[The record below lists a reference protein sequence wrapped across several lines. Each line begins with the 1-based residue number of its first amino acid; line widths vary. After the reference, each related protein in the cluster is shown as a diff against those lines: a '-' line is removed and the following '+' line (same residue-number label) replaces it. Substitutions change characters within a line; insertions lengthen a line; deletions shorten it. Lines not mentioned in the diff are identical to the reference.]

1 MLTPASVE
9 AQLKSLVDGWIGI
22 LDRAKEEKRAFN
34 TVADQCVK
42 FAGGKSNSGFM
53 WKAAY
58 KDKFLGKGISSPK
71 FEVTLMKGFEY
82 LSIFGPLLY
91 WSYPHRKVA
100 SNREIQID
108 HTVLAGNDPQRQMY
122 YEQLA
127 GQQQQDDAHNDI
139 RNKLYETVLN
149 YCQREQYGGG
159 LATHSRLSINEGL
172 LKGRGCLWTEKYNYP
187 GSGRTLVGSFFDPVA
202 NLLIDS
208 DCIDPTLTTAKWI
221 SRKHMTPYWE
231 LEKKFNLPKHYLRDK
246 GEYESGRKQG
256 TKLAKAEKVTKVE
269 NDLVEWYEIFS
280 KCGVGSRIDGEKTS
294 LDEAWDEVVGDYA
307 YLAVCKLCPFPL
319 NAPASVLAN
328 EDVTDDEVEAMF
340 EWPIP
345 FWADDKWPVS
355 VLDFFPDPE
364 SCWPTAPL
372 APALGELTCL
382 NVLIACYLDLAYAN
396 KQQIIAFLNS
406 AKEEVEAALKST
418 ESIIYVGLNDA
429 VHKSVNDIIQFMKR
443 PETNNGLLQ
452 AIEFVLQRFEERTG
466 LNEVMYGSQTK
477 GAAARSAEDAKNRN
491 DRASIRPDFMALV
504 VADWQSDVSEKEK
517 IALRFSVTAEDV
529 APLLGPL
536 GSQAWS
542 DLVEMEDPDVVFR
555 GMKCTCMASD
565 MRKPDKARETANIQ
579 NLVPQLMPI
588 ISQIAVGRGDYT
600 QVNAIIQS
608 LDDAMEQDL
617 SKWMIP
623 ADQPDPE
630 QQQQQQQLQQQMQ
643 QLEAEKIA
651 AEADA
656 KRAAAEQMR
665 AGIQQTQFDFEGK
678 QYESDQKLQLAAATG
693 SHKMQLAA
701 AMAQQKQQQA
711 EHKLGIDSATAAQ
724 KLQLAEQQAAQ
735 KQQHAELSQAL
746 KVGQAGQQAQ
756 LAAAQAEQQ
765 ARMATVQGAQQIS
778 VNATQAGD
786 KRQQAAADFFQ
797 RLQQRAAEHQMN
809 MAMQAQQPR
818 VPRGDRE

>member
-34 TVADQCVK
+34 TIAEQCVK
-42 FAGGKSNSGFM
+42 FAGGKSNAGFM

-58 KDKFLGKGISSPK
+58 KDKHLGKGIASPK
-71 FEVTLMKGFEY
+71 FEVTLAKGFEY

-91 WSYPHRKVA
+91 WSYPFRKVA
-100 SNREIQID
+100 SNRELQID
-108 HTVLAGNDPQRQMY
+108 HAVLAGNDPERQMY

-127 GQQQQDDAHNDI
+127 GEQNQEDDRNDI

-149 YCQREQYGGG
+149 YCQKEQYGGG
-159 LATHSRLSINEGL
+159 LATHSRNGINEGL

-208 DCIDPTLTTAKWI
+208 DCTDPTLTNAKWI

-231 LEKKFNLPKHYLRDK
+231 LEKKFNLPKNYLRDK

-256 TKLAKAEKVTKVE
+256 TKLAKAEKSTKPD

-294 LDEAWDEVVGDYA
+294 LDEAWDDVVGDYA

-319 NAPASVLAN
+319 NAPAMKLAN
-328 EDVTDDEVEAMF
+328 ESITDDEVEAMF
-340 EWPIP
+340 EWPVP

-355 VLDFFPDPE
+355 VLDFYPDPE
-364 SCWPTAPL
+364 SCWPVAPL
-372 APALGELTCL
+372 APAMGELTCL
-382 NVLIACYLDLAYAN
+382 NILIACYLDLAYAN
-396 KQQIIAFLNS
+396 RQQICAYLNS
-406 AKEEVEAALKST
+406 MKDEVLEQLKGND
-418 ESIIYVGLNDA
+418 SIIYVGMNDA
-429 VHKSVNDIIQFMKR
+429 VIKSVNDAIQFLKR
-443 PETNNGLLQ
+443 PDTNNGLLE

-491 DRASIRPDFMALV
+491 DRASIRPDFMASV
-504 VADWQSDVSEKEK
+504 VADWQSEVAEKEK
-517 IALRFSVTAEDV
+517 IALRFCVTAQDV

-536 GSQAWS
+536 GAQAWS

-555 GMKCTCMASD
+555 GMKCTCLASD

-579 NLVPQLMPI
+579 NLVPQVMPM
-588 ISQIAVGRGDYT
+588 ISQIAVERGDFT
-600 QVNAIIQS
+600 QFNAILQS

-617 SKWMIP
+617 STWKIP
-623 ADQPDPE
+623 ATQPDPA
-630 QQQQQQQLQQQMQ
+630 QQQLQEQMQ

-656 KRAAAEQMR
+656 KRADAEQKR
-665 AGIQQTQFDFEGK
+665 AGIQQAQFDFEGK
-678 QYESDQKLQLAAATG
+678 QYETEQKLQMDAASGAHKMELAAA
-693 SHKMQLAA
+693 L
-701 AMAQQKQQQA
+701 AQQKQQHA
-711 EHKLGIDSATAAQ
+711 EHKLGITAATAAQ
-724 KLQLAEQQAAQ
+724 KLQQAEQA
-735 KQQHAELSQAL
+735 HAM
-746 KVGQAGQQAQ
+746 KIGQAGQQAQ
-756 LAAAQAEQQ
+756 LSAEQAAQQ
-765 ARMATVQGAQQIS
+765 AQMATVQGAQKIA
-778 VNATQAGD
+778 VNAAQAGD
-786 KRQQAAADFFQ
+786 KRQQAAAEFFQ
-797 RLQQRAAEHQMN
+797 RVQQRHAEHQLN
-809 MAMQAQQPR
+809 MAMQAQQPQA
-818 VPRGDRE
+818 PRGQA